1 MDESLMETVETRAA
15 VTHIAAV
22 SNPPQRHDGDE
33 DAHQVTEIIRSSV
46 VQVPPPAPAPDE
58 IVRSPRRPR
67 AEAPLVDAVELSRW
81 RFYRAVIVEFAATLL
96 FVYVGVSTVIGV
108 AAASSNEVVDGG
120 GVGLLGIAWAF
131 GGMIF
136 VLVYCTAGIS
146 GGHINPAV
154 TFALLL
160 ARKVTIPRTV
170 CYMIAQCAGAVCGVG
185 VVRAVQGS
193 TLFHEYG
200 GGANY
205 IHQGY
210 SLGKGLVAEMLGTLL
225 LVFTVMSATDPER
238 KEAQDAHDNVPVLA
252 PLAIGFT
259 VFLVHLATIPITG
272 TGINPARS
280 FASAA
285 ILNKP
290 QAWHQHWIFW
300 VGPFLGATLAA
311 IFHQFVM
318 RRGPFKSSKSS
329 T

>member
-1 MDESLMETVETRAA
+1 MDESLMEAVETRAA
-15 VTHIAAV
+15 VTHLAAV
-22 SNPPQRHDGDE
+22 SHPPQGNNGDE
-33 DAHQVTEIIRSSV
+33 NAHQLTEIIHSRV
-46 VQVPPPAPAPDE
+46 VHVPPPAPAPEE
-58 IVRSPRRPR
+58 IIRSPR
-67 AEAPLVDAVELSRW
+67 AEEAPLVDSAELSRW
-81 RFYRAVIVEFAATLL
+81 WFYRAVIVEFVATFL
-96 FVYVGVSTVIGV
+96 FVYVGVSTVIGA

-160 ARKVTIPRTV
+160 ARRVTIPRTI

-185 VVRAVQGS
+185 MVRAVQGS

-210 SLGKGLVAEMLGTLL
+210 SLGKGLVAEIVGTLL
-225 LVFTVMSATDPER
+225 LVLTVMSATDPER
-238 KEAQDAHDNVPVLA
+238 KEAQDAHDDVPVLA
-252 PLAIGFT
+252 PLAIGFA

-290 QAWHQHWIFW
+290 QAWHQHVCIS
-300 VGPFLGATLAA
+300 
-311 IFHQFVM
+311 
-318 RRGPFKSSKSS
+318 RRLLYV
-329 T
+329 

>member
-146 GGHINPAV
+146 GNP
-154 TFALLL
+154 
-160 ARKVTIPRTV
+160 
-170 CYMIAQCAGAVCGVG
+170 
-185 VVRAVQGS
+185 S
-193 TLFHEYG
+193 
-200 GGANY
+200 
-205 IHQGY
+205 
-210 SLGKGLVAEMLGTLL
+210 S
-225 LVFTVMSATDPER
+225 
-238 KEAQDAHDNVPVLA
+238 NVPR
-252 PLAIGFT
+252 
-259 VFLVHLATIPITG
+259 PIYY
-272 TGINPARS
+272 IN
-280 FASAA
+280 
-285 ILNKP
+285 L
-290 QAWHQHWIFW
+290 
-300 VGPFLGATLAA
+300 
-311 IFHQFVM
+311 
-318 RRGPFKSSKSS
+318 
-329 T
+329 